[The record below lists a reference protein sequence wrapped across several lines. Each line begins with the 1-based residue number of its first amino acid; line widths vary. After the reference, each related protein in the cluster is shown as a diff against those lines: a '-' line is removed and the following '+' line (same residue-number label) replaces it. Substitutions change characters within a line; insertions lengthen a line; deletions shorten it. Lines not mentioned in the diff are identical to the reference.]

1 MSGEPVL
8 NLYLS
13 EGPPV
18 ADLAREAQ
26 LIERAADGEISLFL
40 TSWRGPV
47 VVLGYGQAATDV
59 DLEWCRSRGMPV
71 LRRLTG
77 GTGVVHKGDLG
88 VGLALPQSHLWA
100 QGIISLYDRFLNV
113 LEPALRSVGAD
124 VSRVAE
130 PRRASRVRSPI
141 CFLDQLADTL
151 VVDGKKAVG
160 CAQTRRQRRGVD
172 SRGGSPRARCR
183 DVLQGVW
190 RSGGRC
196 GMRVSH
202 RPFPDGDWGV
212 VGEAIAAHLARCSWV
227 SRSGVGT
234 RAGPREI
241 SRAVR
246 DREVGS
252 GFCLRSVLEDWLSL
266 RTSREV
272 PPSTLCARIF
282 RSTWNFVCPT
292 ILKMAPP
299 PHAGRFRSVRMHRR
313 MHATPNFRNRRRA

>member
-18 ADLAREAQ
+18 ADLAREAW

-47 VVLGYGQAATDV
+47 VVLGYGQAATEV

-113 LEPALRSVGAD
+113 LEPTLRSVGAD

-151 VVDGKKAVG
+151 LVDGKKAVG
-160 CAQTRRQRRGVD
+160 CAQTRRRGSVLIHAAVLLGLD
-172 SRGGSPRARCR
+172 AEMCSKVFGVPAD
-183 DVLQGVW
+183 DVA
-190 RSGGRC
+190 SGLAPA
-196 GMRVSH
+196 V
-202 RPFPDGDWGV
+202 PDGDWRV
-212 VGEAIAAHLARCSWV
+212 VGEAIAAH
-227 SRSGVGT
+227 VGD
-234 RAGPREI
+234 ALGLD
-241 SRAVR
+241 V
-246 DREVGS
+246 
-252 GFCLRSVLEDWLSL
+252 
-266 RTSREV
+266 
-272 PPSTLCARIF
+272 
-282 RSTWNFVCPT
+282 
-292 ILKMAPP
+292 
-299 PHAGRFRSVRMHRR
+299 
-313 MHATPNFRNRRRA
+313 RRRELEPVPERFLEPYGTEKWAPVK